1 MALLLPYF
9 ASAQD
14 DSVRV
19 YTKEHPLVYTDSW
32 DLWPYSYLN
41 DNGEPEGFNIDLIR
55 MLMEELNIP
64 YVIKLKPQQEAFQ
77 DLKARKSDLT
87 LGLAVGFH
95 DEFGRY
101 GKRAITLFTQ
111 SVVTPKKKPVLI
123 KTFRDLSQ
131 PGIKVYVND
140 SSLCHHLMLDY
151 GWTNQAI
158 VSRDLR
164 EVIQRVSAEEEGQIV
179 WNTLSLK
186 WLLHRYH
193 IDNLSLTPVNMPH
206 GEYKFMSHDTE
217 LLNKLDETY
226 ARLYSEE
233 KITPL
238 QDKWFYPEHIKPG
251 IPSWIWYVAG
261 VALLVIIILVEYS
274 ISFQLQSRRL
284 KRANQQKNNRLAL
297 ILETSKVRI
306 WTYDLNLKQFS
317 WHNEKGQVAF
327 TYTAEEFSQR
337 YSPEDFQKLMNNI
350 ELLSKQEQEP
360 DGNEQHL
367 SLTLKARDAEEG
379 SSELRDFN
387 IMLSVLSRDKQG
399 KPETIIGT
407 KKDITDER
415 RQVRRDEERTLRYWS
430 IFNTP
435 IIGIIL
441 FNKHGILK
449 NINTAACNFYHC
461 DSKEMIEEQVTIHD
475 LFFLDGIDPK
485 DYNEMHSALHIDID
499 NLPEGTR
506 KIKSIKRKGK
516 AFCEYILKN
525 YHDDNGELEGTFA
538 FLRDISTSASNIDTE
553 LEGEIRMREVIEEL
567 NVYSSEIDLAIHE
580 SDIRQVAYSP
590 MSHTLTIFNG
600 FDEVQHALT
609 QTRCMVLVD
618 DRSKK
623 STMRMLNDMDA
634 KTGKTIES
642 VVTTSLRKGQKQ
654 LVFYFRLAPVYD
666 EEQQIKEY
674 RGLLRDYSEQYEL
687 QRQMAEQTAKVQE
700 VENTK
705 NSFVKNMVQEIQ
717 KPMNTVVEYVNKLA
731 PDHVTE
737 DEDVLKQGILDN
749 ADSLL
754 HLIDNV
760 LYLSRLEAK
769 MVDII
774 RQPRNFADLFASQC
788 ASGWMK
794 YQNSDTNYIVENPYE
809 QLVVNIDAEN
819 LAHAIQQVTANAA
832 QHTKS
837 GYVRARYDYIG
848 RRLIISIDDTGGGIP
863 QEELERFKETG
874 TGNTHT
880 TKGLGLAITKEL
892 ISQMGGTIEISS
904 EEGSGTT
911 VYIMLPCHAS
921 VIKRKKLA

>member
-1 MALLLPYF
+1 M

-151 GWTNQAI
+151 GWTDQAI

-193 IDNLSLTPVNMPH
+193 IDNLRLTPVNMPH
-206 GEYKFMSHDTE
+206 GEYKFMSHDPE

-226 ARLYSEE
+226 AQLYSEE

-251 IPSWIWYVAG
+251 IPSWVWYMAG
-261 VALLVIIILVEYS
+261 AALLVIVILTEYS

-284 KRANQQKNNRLAL
+284 RRANQKQNNRLAL

-317 WHNEKGQVAF
+317 WHNEKGQVAC

-337 YSPEDFQKLMNNI
+337 YSAEDFGKLMECI
-350 ELLSKQEQEP
+350 EHLSKQEKGADGHEP
-360 DGNEQHL
+360 HV
-367 SLTLKARDAEEG
+367 SLTLKARDTEEG
-379 SSELRDFN
+379 PGELRDFN
-387 IMLSVLSRDKQG
+387 IMLSVMSRDKQG

-415 RQVRRDEERTLRYWS
+415 RQLRRDEERTLRYWS

-441 FNKHGILK
+441 FDKNGILR
-449 NINTAACNFYHC
+449 NINAAACNFYHC
-461 DSKEMIEEQVTIHD
+461 DRQGMTEEQVSIND
-475 LFFLDGIDPK
+475 LFFLNDTDPK
-485 DYNEMHSALHIDID
+485 DYNGLQSTLYVDID
-499 NLPEGTR
+499 HLPEGAR
-506 KIKSIKRKGK
+506 KIKSIRRKGK
-516 AFCEYILKN
+516 AFCEYILKT
-525 YHDDNGELEGTFA
+525 YCDDNGEMAGTFA
-538 FLRDISTSASNIDTE
+538 FLRDISATVSNMDTE
-553 LEGEIRMREVIEEL
+553 LEGEARMREAVEEL

-580 SDIRQVAYSP
+580 SDIRQVTYSP
-590 MSHTLTIFNG
+590 QSHTLSIYNG
-600 FDEVQHALT
+600 FDRVQHALT
-609 QTRCMVLVD
+609 QTRCMALVD
-618 DRSKK
+618 DRSKN

-634 KTGKTIES
+634 KARKTIEA
-642 VVTTSLRKGQKQ
+642 VVTTSLRKSQRQ
-654 LVFYFRLAPVYD
+654 LVFLFRLAPIYD
-666 EEQQIKEY
+666 KEGRITEY
-674 RGLLRDYSEQYEL
+674 RGLLRDYSQHYEL
-687 QRQMAEQTAKVQE
+687 QRQMAVQTAKVQE

-717 KPMNTVVEYVNKLA
+717 KPMRTVVEYVGRLA

-737 DEDVLKQGILDN
+737 DEAVLKQGILDN

-754 HLIDNV
+754 HLIDNI
-760 LYLSRLEAK
+760 LYLSRLEAR
-769 MVDII
+769 MVEITP
-774 RQPRNFADLFASQC
+774 QPRNFAELFASQC
-788 ASGWMK
+788 AAGWMK
-794 YQNSDTNYIVENPYE
+794 YQNSNTNYIVENPYE
-809 QLVVNIDAEN
+809 QLVVDIDADN
-819 LAHAIQQVTANAA
+819 LAHAIRQITANAA
-832 QHTKS
+832 QHTSS

-848 RRLIISIDDTGGGIP
+848 RRLVISIDDTGGGIP
-863 QEELERFKETG
+863 QEELDAFRARG

-892 ISQMGGTIEISS
+892 VSQMGGTIEISS

-921 VIKRKKLA
+921 VIKRKKIA